1 MKIVLSRKGF
11 DSASGGGPS
20 PMVDGAPVSLP
31 IPAGAGRAGVPY
43 RDLGLADHVALAS
56 RGKLGG
62 ESLAHHDPMFLDD
75 GTCLFGQCG
84 AAQSHLENRGVG
96 RGDLFVFF
104 GLFRAAR
111 DKRPHHRIFGWLWVE
126 EVVRTGDPLMQ
137 DLRDLGHPHAI
148 EPHGANDAIYVGS
161 GRAAT
166 SDHPELRLSIEG
178 GPPSLWRVPPW
189 MERTGLSYHDRTT
202 RWRGDGVLQS
212 VARGQEFVADAGE
225 DEDAHRWA
233 HRMLALMT

>member
-20 PMVDGAPVSLP
+20 PMVDGVPLSLP
-31 IPAGAGRAGVPY
+31 IPASAGRPGVPY
-43 RDLGLADHVALAS
+43 GDLGLADHVGLAS
-56 RGKLGG
+56 GGRLGAAD
-62 ESLAHHDPMFLDD
+62 LAHHDPMFTPD
-75 GTCLFGQCG
+75 GSCLFGQCG

-96 RGDLFVFF
+96 KGDLFVFF
-104 GLFRAAR
+104 GLFRAAQ

-126 EVVRTGDPLMQ
+126 EVVRTGDPLMENLQ
-137 DLRDLGHPHAI
+137 DLGHPHAL
-148 EPHGANDAIYVGS
+148 EPHGSNDAIYVGS
-161 GRAAT
+161 GRAAA
-166 SDHPELRLSIEG
+166 SGHPELRLSLED
-178 GPPSLWRVPPW
+178 GPPSLWRVPQW
-189 MERTGLSYHDRTT
+189 MERSGLSYHDRPD